1 MNIKNTVG
9 QSCKLFV
16 TYVPYEK
23 SILINMNIK
32 NIVGQSCKLFV
43 TYVPYESMVMRHEN
57 KS

>member
-16 TYVPYEK
+16 TYVPH
-23 SILINMNIK
+23 
-32 NIVGQSCKLFV
+32 
-43 TYVPYESMVMRHEN
+43 ESMVMRHEN